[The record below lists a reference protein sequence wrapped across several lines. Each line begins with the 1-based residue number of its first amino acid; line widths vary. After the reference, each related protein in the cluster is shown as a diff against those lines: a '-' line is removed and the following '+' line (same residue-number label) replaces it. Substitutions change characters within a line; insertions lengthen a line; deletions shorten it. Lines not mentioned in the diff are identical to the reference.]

1 MSTSNWHECVVDNDY
16 EISDVFPYNI
26 RRKKSA
32 RMITIS
38 VGANGYLYCRLNNKK
53 YLHHRLV
60 ALQFIENDD
69 PDNKTDV
76 DHRDHVRTNNNITN
90 LRWVTRSQN
99 IRNRSN
105 VNGRFIE
112 FFDEIPDDAI
122 AVTKYNSHV
131 LENHYYS
138 SAADSFYCYDQELN
152 SYRKLCVSITNKGCE
167 IVSARDVDGK
177 QFAIVINKFKRE
189 YL

>member
-1 MSTSNWHECVVDNDY
+1 MSTGNWNECVVDKDY
-16 EISDVFPYNI
+16 EISDEAPHFI
-26 RRKKSA
+26 RRRGST
-32 RMITIS
+32 RNITIS
-38 VGANGYLYCRLNNKK
+38 VDNTGYLRCMLNGRK
-53 YLHHRLV
+53 YQHHRIV

-69 PDNKTDV
+69 PDNKVEV
-76 DHRDHVRTNNNITN
+76 DHIDRVKTNNSITN
-90 LRWVTRSQN
+90 LRWCTRAEN
-99 IRNRSN
+99 LRNRSN
-105 VNGRFIE
+105 NRGRVIE
-112 FFDEIPDDAI
+112 YFDEIPDDAI